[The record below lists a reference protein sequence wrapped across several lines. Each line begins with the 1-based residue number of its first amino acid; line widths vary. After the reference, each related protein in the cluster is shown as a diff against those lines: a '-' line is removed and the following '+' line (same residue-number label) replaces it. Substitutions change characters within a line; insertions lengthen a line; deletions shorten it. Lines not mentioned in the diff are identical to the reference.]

1 MQPEGVF
8 EQELFM
14 EESLILETRDLER
27 DFGGIKAVRGV
38 TFRLRRG
45 ELRCLIGPNG
55 AGKSTFFKLV
65 TGQLRPTSGTILFD
79 GREISRLPPHS
90 IGRLGIAIK
99 NQIPSIYDGLSMRE
113 NLWIAARSRHSMPSA
128 TRLANELIERLQ
140 MTESASQTVG
150 TLAHGQRQWVEIGMV
165 MAQRPRL
172 VLLDEPTAGMAA
184 DEIARTVSLVRELNR
199 DASVIVVEHDMQF
212 VRQLDAVV
220 TVFVQGQILVED
232 RMDVVLRNARVRAV
246 YLGSAE
252 DA

>member
-1 MQPEGVF
+1 MK
-8 EQELFM
+8 
-14 EESLILETRDLER
+14 ESFILATHDLER

-99 NQIPSIYDGLSMRE
+99 NQVPSVYDGLSVRE

-128 TRLANELIERLQ
+128 THVANELIERLQ

-184 DEIARTVSLVRELNR
+184 DEVARTVSLVRELNR
-199 DASVIVVEHDMQF
+199 DASLIVVEHDMQF

-220 TVFVQGQILVED
+220 TVFVQGQILVEG

-246 YLGSAE
+246 YLGSTE

>member
-1 MQPEGVF
+1 VF

-14 EESLILETRDLER
+14 EKSFILETNDLER

-38 TFRLRRG
+38 TFRLHQG

-65 TGQLRPTSGTILFD
+65 TGQLHPTSGTILFD

-99 NQIPSIYDGLSMRE
+99 NQVPSIYDGLSVRE

-165 MAQRPRL
+165 MAQQPRL

-184 DEIARTVSLVRELNR
+184 DEIARTVSLIRELNR

-246 YLGSAE
+246 YLGSTE

>member
-1 MQPEGVF
+1 VQPEGVF

-79 GREISRLPPHS
+79 GREISRLPPHL

-99 NQIPSIYDGLSMRE
+99 NQIPSIYDGLSVRE

-165 MAQRPRL
+165 MAQQPRL

-184 DEIARTVSLVRELNR
+184 DEVARTVSLVRELNR

-212 VRQLDAVV
+212 VRQLDAIV

-246 YLGSAE
+246 YLGSAD

>member
-1 MQPEGVF
+1 VQPEGVF

-65 TGQLRPTSGTILFD
+65 TGQLRPTSGSILFD

-99 NQIPSIYDGLSMRE
+99 NQIPSIYDGLSVRE

-165 MAQRPRL
+165 MAQQPRL

-184 DEIARTVSLVRELNR
+184 DEVARTVSLVRELNR

-212 VRQLDAVV
+212 VRQLDAIV